1 MADIKRPNYFTSQF
15 LIDRDFNDEQT
26 YHLASRRRHNRV
38 QHTPGVVDGLDV
50 TRVSATQVQVG
61 AGTAIDSS
69 GREVVVAD
77 VQTYTLVTAGN
88 DLDVFLMVSYQEV
101 LDPADHYTQA
111 GLDKFTRTTEHAQ
124 LSDGTAAPPAD
135 GSVIVLARIHLNAT
149 GAIESAGSIDTSVR
163 TFGGPRVPPKFVTTT
178 QLADGAVTLTK
189 LADDAQPTAVQVDNR
204 GGVNQLVAQINA
216 GTGLITRAH
225 LESAVVSGAVT
236 FQNLSVGAAEMFS
249 DDIDPGFGPGVLALQ
264 LAIDD
269 LGTAGITSIGDTNY
283 ARSVLV
289 RSEVNRATGRFKVF
303 VSRNPAVG
311 GIGIGPVI
319 VRWYAFKPQ
328 AASDATVGVGLTVNP
343 TAATLASNG
352 TQGFTAAVTNSTQGG
367 VTWSI
372 QEAGGGIFIASTPTS
387 ATYAPPILSGT
398 YHVVATSIA
407 DANKKSIV
415 PITVVADI
423 AVTVQAPTQTI
434 FRGNSSTLSATVIN
448 TANTAVTW
456 SIQQGAAG
464 GTLTPSAGATIIYTA
479 PNAPGTYTII
489 ATSVADPT
497 KKGST
502 SITVPPVTLQI
513 APDAN
518 PVSANGSTVI
528 RATVGG
534 ASNTNVNWTS
544 QSLAASVSPAVG
556 PTTTFHAPGV
566 GGSFTVI
573 ASAVADTTKTQQVT
587 ITVPNVKTGGE
598 GGGGGGGGGGKFAPI
613 SENLS
618 PFSTVASLAPQP
630 VAPSPNEAVAG
641 DVAPDAEA
649 QARSLVT
656 PKKRAATKLPPKP
669 SDG

>member
-15 LIDRDFNDEQT
+15 LVDRDFNDEQT

-77 VQTYTLVTAGN
+77 SQTYTLVTAGN

-163 TFGGPRVPPKFVTTT
+163 TLGGPRVPPKFVTTT

-303 VSRNPAVG
+303 VSRNPAGRRHRHRTRHRPLVCVQAPG
-311 GIGIGPVI
+311 GERAP
-319 VRWYAFKPQ
+319 A
-328 AASDATVGVGLTVNP
+328 VGVGLTVNP

-556 PTTTFHAPGV
+556 PTTTFHA
-566 GGSFTVI
+566 S
-573 ASAVADTTKTQQVT
+573 ASADRS
-587 ITVPNVKTGGE
+587 P
-598 GGGGGGGGGGKFAPI
+598 
-613 SENLS
+613 LS
-618 PFSTVASLAPQP
+618 RR
-630 VAPSPNEAVAG
+630 PSPIR
-641 DVAPDAEA
+641 PR
-649 QARSLVT
+649 RS
-656 PKKRAATKLPPKP
+656 RSRSP
-669 SDG
+669 SRT

>member
-15 LIDRDFNDEQT
+15 LVDRDFIDEQT

-50 TRVSATQVQVG
+50 TRISATQVQVG

-69 GREVVVAD
+69 GREIVVAD
-77 VQTYTLVTAGN
+77 PQTYTLVTAGN
-88 DLDVFLMVSYQEV
+88 DLDVFLMASYQEL

-124 LSDGTAAPPAD
+124 LSDGTAAPPTD

-149 GAIESAGSIDTSVR
+149 GAIESAGSIDVSVR
-163 TFGGPRVPPKFVTTT
+163 TLGGPRVPPKFVTTT
-178 QLADGAVTLTK
+178 HLADGAVTLTK

-269 LGTAGITSIGDTNY
+269 LSTAGITSIGDTNY

-311 GIGIGPVI
+311 GIGTGPVI

-328 AASDATVGVGLTVNP
+328 TASDVTVGVGLTVNP

-352 TQGFTAAVTNSTQGG
+352 TQTFTAAVTNSSQGG

-372 QEAGGGIFIASTPTS
+372 QETGGGVFTSSTPTS

-407 DANKKSIV
+407 DSTKKSVV

-423 AVTVQAPTQTI
+423 AVTVQASTQTM
-434 FRGNSSTLSATVIN
+434 FRGTSSTLSATVIN

-456 SIQQGAAG
+456 SILQGAAG

-479 PNAPGTYTII
+479 PNAPGTYTIV

-502 SITVPPVTLQI
+502 SITVPQVTLQI

-534 ASNTNVNWTS
+534 STNTNVNWAS
-544 QSLAASVSPAVG
+544 QSVVASVSPAVG

-566 GGSFTVI
+566 GGSFTVF
-573 ASAVADTTKTQQVT
+573 ASAVADPTKTQQVT
-587 ITVPNVKTGGE
+587 ITVPNVKTGTE

-613 SENLS
+613 QENIS
-618 PFSTVASLAPQP
+618 AFSAVASLAPQP
-630 VAPSPNEAVAG
+630 VPPSPKEAAAG
-641 DVAPDAEA
+641 DVAPDAA
-649 QARSLVT
+649 VQARSLVT